1 MTIVDAAE
9 PSQSGPPVVIPVAAD
24 GVQRA
29 TITLDSY
36 SYTPNHL
43 IVEAGKPVELTLTS
57 VTTIDPAQFYHQ
69 RPGGKPIRRTGCECR
84 QDGHHEIYTDSAW
97 HISHLLRQTSLAV
110 AQPSRQ
116 RDGRE
121 AGSAIGVATSI
132 ETSKQELLRD
142 LLKQVSRLFYTTLVV
157 VPADVRDQVSL
168 GYLFARAADTIA
180 DTELIDRPRRLDLLG
195 QLKAQF
201 VSDQIAWAQV
211 REIQQAVGPIQQ
223 NSAER
228 ILLERL
234 EDCFRLFQT
243 FSPDDRRR
251 VQRLMTT
258 LTQGMEMDLAVF
270 PGTSAEDLTVLKTLD
285 DLDRYT
291 YYVAGCVG
299 EFWTD
304 LMCAHR
310 KALASWKVREM
321 SEVGVRFGKG
331 LQLTNIVKDI
341 AHDLQKGRC
350 YVPAPMLA
358 EAGLT
363 ARDLLDQR
371 NRPRFQPVLSKLV
384 RMAVEHLDQG
394 WLYTMA
400 IPRFETRLR
409 LSCMWPILSAGE
421 SLKLVMNSP
430 DLLNPAV
437 KVKIPRSKVY
447 QIMALTTFTGA
458 CGYVGTAYWGRL
470 RKQII

>member
-1 MTIVDAAE
+1 M
-9 PSQSGPPVVIPVAAD
+9 
-24 GVQRA
+24 A
-29 TITLDSY
+29 T
-36 SYTPNHL
+36 N
-43 IVEAGKPVELTLTS
+43 
-57 VTTIDPAQFYHQ
+57 
-69 RPGGKPIRRTGCECR
+69 
-84 QDGHHEIYTDSAW
+84 
-97 HISHLLRQTSLAV
+97 
-110 AQPSRQ
+110 
-116 RDGRE
+116 
-121 AGSAIGVATSI
+121 I
-132 ETSKQELLRD
+132 ETSKQDLLRE

-168 GYLFARAADTIA
+168 AYLFARAADTIA

-201 VSDQIAWAQV
+201 VSDQISWAQV
-211 REIQQAVGPIQQ
+211 REIQHAVGPIQQ
-223 NSAER
+223 NAAER

-234 EDCFRLFQT
+234 EDCFTLLQT
-243 FSPDDRRR
+243 FSSDDRRR

-258 LTQGMEMDLAVF
+258 LTQGMEMDLSVF
-270 PGTSAEDLTVLKTLD
+270 PGTTAEDLTALKTLD

-304 LMCAHR
+304 VMCAHR
-310 KALASWKVREM
+310 KSLTSWNVREM

-350 YVPAPMLA
+350 YVPASMLA
-358 EAGLT
+358 EVGLT
-363 ARDLLDQR
+363 GQDLLDQQ
-371 NRPRFQPVLSKLV
+371 NRARFQPVLSKLV
-384 RMAVEHLDQG
+384 RMAVDHLDQG
-394 WLYTMA
+394 WLYTMS
-400 IPRFETRLR
+400 IPRHEMRLR

-421 SLKLVMNSP
+421 SLKLIMNSP

-447 QIMALTTFTGA
+447 QIMALTTGTFA
-458 CGYVGTAYWGRL
+458 CGPTGTAYWGHL
-470 RKQII
+470 RKQIV

>member
-1 MTIVDAAE
+1 MM
-9 PSQSGPPVVIPVAAD
+9 IPVAAD

-29 TITLDSY
+29 TVTLDSY

-57 VTTIDPAQFYHQ
+57 VTTIIPHNFIIKDPAGNLSVEQDVE
-69 RPGGKPIRRTGCECR
+69 RR
-84 QDGHHEIYTDSAW
+84 QDGHHYIYTDSAW
-97 HISHLLRQTSLAV
+97 HISHLLRQTALAV

-121 AGSAIGVATSI
+121 AGSAISVATSI

-168 GYLFARAADTIA
+168 AYLFARAADTIA

-201 VSDQIAWAQV
+201 VSDQIAWTQI
-211 REIQQAVGPIQQ
+211 REIQRAVGPIQQ
-223 NSAER
+223 NSSER

-234 EDCFRLFQT
+234 EDCFKLFQT

-258 LTQGMEMDLAVF
+258 LTQGMEMDLTVF
-270 PGTSAEDLTVLKTLD
+270 PGTSAENLTALKTLD

-331 LQLTNIVKDI
+331 PAAHEHCEGYRARSPERPLLCAGVHAGRSWTHRARLT
-341 AHDLQKGRC
+341 G
-350 YVPAPMLA
+350 PAEPCA
-358 EAGLT
+358 
-363 ARDLLDQR
+363 
-371 NRPRFQPVLSKLV
+371 F
-384 RMAVEHLDQG
+384 
-394 WLYTMA
+394 
-400 IPRFETRLR
+400 
-409 LSCMWPILSAGE
+409 SAGPE
-421 SLKLVMNSP
+421 QTRP
-430 DLLNPAV
+430 
-437 KVKIPRSKVY
+437 Y
-447 QIMALTTFTGA
+447 GGGA
-458 CGYVGTAYWGRL
+458 S
-470 RKQII
+470 

>member
-1 MTIVDAAE
+1 M
-9 PSQSGPPVVIPVAAD
+9 
-24 GVQRA
+24 
-29 TITLDSY
+29 
-36 SYTPNHL
+36 
-43 IVEAGKPVELTLTS
+43 
-57 VTTIDPAQFYHQ
+57 
-69 RPGGKPIRRTGCECR
+69 
-84 QDGHHEIYTDSAW
+84 
-97 HISHLLRQTSLAV
+97 
-110 AQPSRQ
+110 
-116 RDGRE
+116 
-121 AGSAIGVATSI
+121 ATSI

-168 GYLFARAADTIA
+168 AYLFARAADTIA

-201 VSDQIAWAQV
+201 VSDQLTWTQV

-234 EDCFRLFQT
+234 EDCFKLLQT
-243 FSPDDRRR
+243 FSPDDRRCIH
-251 VQRLMTT
+251 RLMTT
-258 LTQGMEMDLAVF
+258 LTQGMEMDLVVF
-270 PGTSAEDLTVLKTLD
+270 HGKSAEDLVALKTLD

-310 KALASWKVREM
+310 TALASWKVREM

-331 LQLTNIVKDI
+331 LQLTNIVKDV

-358 EAGLT
+358 DAGLKP
-363 ARDLLDQR
+363 RDLLNQE
-371 NRPRFQPVLSKLV
+371 NLSRFRPVLSQLV
-384 RMAVEHLDQG
+384 RMATEHLDQG
-394 WLYTMA
+394 WMYTMA
-400 IPRFETRLR
+400 IPRRETRLR

-430 DLLNPAV
+430 DLLNPGV
-437 KVKIPRSKVY
+437 KIKIPRSKVY
-447 QIMALTTFTGA
+447 QIMALTTGTFA

-470 RKQII
+470 RKQIV

>member
-1 MTIVDAAE
+1 M
-9 PSQSGPPVVIPVAAD
+9 
-24 GVQRA
+24 
-29 TITLDSY
+29 
-36 SYTPNHL
+36 
-43 IVEAGKPVELTLTS
+43 
-57 VTTIDPAQFYHQ
+57 
-69 RPGGKPIRRTGCECR
+69 
-84 QDGHHEIYTDSAW
+84 
-97 HISHLLRQTSLAV
+97 
-110 AQPSRQ
+110 
-116 RDGRE
+116 
-121 AGSAIGVATSI
+121 ATSI
-132 ETSKQELLRD
+132 ETSQQDLLRD

-201 VSDQIAWAQV
+201 VSDQIAWTQV

-223 NSAER
+223 NSSER

-234 EDCFRLFQT
+234 EDCFKLFQT
-243 FSPDDRRR
+243 FSSDDRHRI
-251 VQRLMTT
+251 QRLMTT
-258 LTQGMEMDLAVF
+258 LTQGMEMDLVVF
-270 PGTSAEDLTVLKTLD
+270 PGTSAEDLTVLKSLE

-310 KALASWKVREM
+310 KALALWKVREM

-341 AHDLQKGRC
+341 THDLQKGRC

-371 NRPRFQPVLSKLV
+371 NRTRFQPVLSKLV
-384 RMAVEHLDQG
+384 RMAVEHLDQS
-394 WLYTMA
+394 WLYAMA
-400 IPRFETRLR
+400 IPRYETRLR

-447 QIMALTTFTGA
+447 QIIALTTSTGA

-470 RKQII
+470 RKQIV

>member
-1 MTIVDAAE
+1 
-9 PSQSGPPVVIPVAAD
+9 
-24 GVQRA
+24 
-29 TITLDSY
+29 
-36 SYTPNHL
+36 
-43 IVEAGKPVELTLTS
+43 
-57 VTTIDPAQFYHQ
+57 
-69 RPGGKPIRRTGCECR
+69 
-84 QDGHHEIYTDSAW
+84 
-97 HISHLLRQTSLAV
+97 
-110 AQPSRQ
+110 
-116 RDGRE
+116 
-121 AGSAIGVATSI
+121 
-132 ETSKQELLRD
+132 
-142 LLKQVSRLFYTTLVV
+142 V

-168 GYLFARAADTIA
+168 AYLFARAADTIA
-180 DTELIDRPRRLDLLG
+180 DTDLIDRPRRLDYLS

-201 VSDQIAWAQV
+201 VSDHIAWGQV
-211 REIQQAVGPIQQ
+211 RDIQQAVGPLQQ
-223 NSAER
+223 DSAER
-228 ILLERL
+228 VLLERL
-234 EDCFRLFQT
+234 EDCFKFFQG
-243 FSPDDRRR
+243 FSPADRRR

-258 LTQGMEMDLAVF
+258 LTQGMEMDLTVF
-270 PGTSAEDLTVLKTLD
+270 PGKSAENLAALKTLD

-310 KALASWKVREM
+310 RALSSWNVRAM

-331 LQLTNIVKDI
+331 LQLTNIMKDV

-350 YVPAPMLA
+350 YVPEPLLSDASLKPH
-358 EAGLT
+358 
-363 ARDLLDQR
+363 DLLDQR
-371 NRPRFQPVLSKLV
+371 NLPRFKPVLSKLV
-384 RMAVEHLDQG
+384 RMALEHLDQG
-394 WLYTMA
+394 WLYTMS
-400 IPRFETRLR
+400 IPRYEIRLR

-421 SLKLVMNSP
+421 SLKLVMSSP